1 MNVFNKNNFAEFIK
15 KILDMNSKLN
25 DIHYRKKIYY
35 IKYIVLDNLFD
46 VTNQDNTNIIN
57 NEVSIIDNVSE
68 PNSYTNIIQITQY
81 IYKENYVKN
90 YEYIHYVNQSIQ
102 QIKQYLDNN
111 MSTINK
117 QFEYYRNLFLNE
129 IELRILYLND
139 LYQIQNI
146 FDKITYNYY
155 NIFINDTFLMDI
167 QHC

>member
-1 MNVFNKNNFAEFIK
+1 MNVFNKNNFEEFIK
-15 KILDMNSKLN
+15 KILDMNNKLN

-35 IKYIVLDNLFD
+35 IKYIVLDNVFD
-46 VTNQDNTNIIN
+46 VTNLDNTNIIN

-81 IYKENYVKN
+81 IYKDNYVKN
-90 YEYIHYVNQSIQ
+90 YEYIHHINQSIQ
-102 QIKQYLDNN
+102 IIKQYLDNN

-117 QFEYYRNLFLNE
+117 QLEYYRNLFLNE